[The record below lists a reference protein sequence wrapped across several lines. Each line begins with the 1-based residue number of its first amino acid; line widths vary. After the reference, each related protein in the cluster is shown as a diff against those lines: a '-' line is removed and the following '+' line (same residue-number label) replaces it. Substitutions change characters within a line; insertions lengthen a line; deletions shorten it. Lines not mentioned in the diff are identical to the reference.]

1 MAIVHVPVLLDEVFS
16 LLVPSRSDAFMVDC
30 TLGEGGHAEA
40 FLKRYPGL
48 LYAGFDVDPVIQE
61 EARARLAPFAPRV
74 SYRIGYFDELL
85 ASWEG
90 LGLPDG
96 ATAAEGASGAG
107 AAPSRQPDLVLF
119 DLGISMHHYLESGR
133 GFGFGKDEALDMRLN
148 PEAPLSA
155 ADIVNREREEE
166 LARIIFEYGEERL
179 SRRIARA
186 IVESRSK
193 SRIVT
198 TADLA
203 SIVES
208 AVPAQYRHGRIH
220 PATRTFQALRIAVN
234 DELGRAERG
243 LRAAASI
250 LAPGGIL
257 GVISFHSLEDR
268 IAKTLFREFA
278 GRSTPAPDA
287 PIEKI
292 RVPAEFELLCK
303 KPLEARPEEA
313 ASNPAS
319 RSAKLRAVRK
329 LATAVERERA

>member
-1 MAIVHVPVLLDEVFS
+1 MAIVHVPVLLDEVLS
-16 LLVPSRSDAFMVDC
+16 LLVPQRDDALMVDC
-30 TLGEGGHAEA
+30 TMGEGGHAEA
-40 FLKRYPGL
+40 FLGRHPGL
-48 LYAGFDVDPVIQE
+48 RYVGLDVDPVIQE
-61 EARARLAPFAPRV
+61 KAKARLAAFAPRV
-74 SYRIGYFDELL
+74 SYLLGYFDDLL
-85 ASWEG
+85 ASWDEVA
-90 LGLPDG
+90 P
-96 ATAAEGASGAG
+96 AREPSGA
-107 AAPSRQPDLVLF
+107 ATRPDLVLF

-148 PEAPLSA
+148 PNAPLSA
-155 ADIVNREREEE
+155 ADLVKREREEE

-186 IVESRSK
+186 IVEARGRST
-193 SRIVT
+193 IAT

-203 SIVES
+203 SIVEA

-243 LRAAASI
+243 IRAAASI
-250 LAPGGIL
+250 LAPGGVL

-268 IAKTLFREFA
+268 IAKNLFREFA
-278 GRSTPAPDA
+278 GRSTPEPDA
-287 PIEKI
+287 PIQKV
-292 RVPAEFELLCK
+292 RAPAEFELLCK

-313 ASNPAS
+313 ARNPAS

-329 LATAVERERA
+329 LPAAAERDQA